1 MKYIIKNC
9 PSLNR
14 ARNLCNEIICTCYA
28 DCNMGKPVVNCQY
41 CTDCLLKQIVKKCR
55 FWINFCKECRETDI
69 LCEDCTYSGKADF
82 AKEILSMLEIEECEE

>member
-9 PSLNR
+9 PAYIGNG
-14 ARNLCNEIICTCYA
+14 
-28 DCNMGKPVVNCQY
+28 DCSMGDSCQY

-82 AKEILSMLEIEECEE
+82 AKEILSMLEIEELKDE